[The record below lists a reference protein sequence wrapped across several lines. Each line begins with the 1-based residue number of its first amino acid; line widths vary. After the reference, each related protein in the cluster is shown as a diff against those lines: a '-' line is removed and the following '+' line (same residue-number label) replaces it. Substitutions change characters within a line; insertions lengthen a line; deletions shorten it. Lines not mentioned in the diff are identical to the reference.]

1 MLMYRVISWFVV
13 KGCFLWP
20 VCSLDKTLVMFTLL
34 HFSLQG
40 QICLLFWVPVIEE
53 SWVLWELQG
62 LTGED
67 GTGVPNKWKSITQSW
82 MHLKK
87 WQVFSVAEIL
97 VKFKRD
103 KPGRLLKRCDIYLQW
118 SVTKL
123 QNVKYCHFW
132 QHWSI

>member
-1 MLMYRVISWFVV
+1 M
-13 KGCFLWP
+13 
-20 VCSLDKTLVMFTLL
+20 
-34 HFSLQG
+34 
-40 QICLLFWVPVIEE
+40 
-53 SWVLWELQG
+53 
-62 LTGED
+62 TGED

-97 VKFKRD
+97 VKVKRD

-123 QNVKYCHFW
+123 QNVKYCHF
-132 QHWSI
+132 